1 MISDFKVT
9 ASEVLSILRRE
20 ISNQNIIDQEQFIQY
35 NQLIHIYTKYNEPS
49 KTIERLNL
57 DSNIWRPFY
66 RYSINERPSAIVTY
80 NILP

>member
-20 ISNQNIIDQEQFIQY
+20 ISNQNIIDQEQFIKY
-35 NQLIHIYTKYNEPS
+35 NQLIHIYTKYDEPP
-49 KTIERLNL
+49 KTVEKL
-57 DSNIWRPFY
+57 DLDINIWGSFY